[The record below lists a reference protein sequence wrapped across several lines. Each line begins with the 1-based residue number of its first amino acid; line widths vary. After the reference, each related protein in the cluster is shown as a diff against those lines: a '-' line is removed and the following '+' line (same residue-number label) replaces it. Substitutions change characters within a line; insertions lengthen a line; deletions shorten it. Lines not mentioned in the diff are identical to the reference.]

1 MKSFLLAGLALASQ
15 AAWAGTVAR
24 RSAFAVALLDGAAIT
39 LLAIAVGGVAGW
51 ALKRRRRN

>member
-15 AAWAGTVAR
+15 AAWAGTVALK
-24 RSAFAVALLDGAAIT
+24 SAFAVPLLDDAAIT
-39 LLAIAVGGVAGW
+39 ILAIAVGGVAGW

>member
-15 AAWAGTVAR
+15 AAWAGTVALK
-24 RSAFAVALLDGAAIT
+24 SAFAVPLLDDAAIT
-39 LLAIAVGGVAGW
+39 ILAVAVGGVAGW